1 MHALKQMLVAA
12 IVLAALAFATQPAF
26 AEEKMAKPSSSTVN
40 INTATAE
47 ELEALKGI
55 GKAKA
60 QAIVAYREQFGEFE
74 SLDELM
80 EVKGVGEATLKD
92 NMQWL
97 SLE

>member
-1 MHALKQMLVAA
+1 MNALKQMLVAA

-26 AEEKMAKPSSSTVN
+26 AEEKMASSSSPVVN

-60 QAIVAYREQFGEFE
+60 QAIVTYREQFGEFE
-74 SLDELM
+74 SLEELM
-80 EVKGVGEATLKD
+80 DVKGIGEATLKE

>member
-26 AEEKMAKPSSSTVN
+26 AEEEMAKPSSSTVN

>member
-1 MHALKQMLVAA
+1 MNALKQMLVAA

-26 AEEKMAKPSSSTVN
+26 AEEEMASPSSPAIN

-60 QAIVAYREQFGEFE
+60 QAIVTYREQFGEFE
-74 SLDELM
+74 SLEELM
-80 EVKGVGEATLKD
+80 DVKGIGEATLKQ